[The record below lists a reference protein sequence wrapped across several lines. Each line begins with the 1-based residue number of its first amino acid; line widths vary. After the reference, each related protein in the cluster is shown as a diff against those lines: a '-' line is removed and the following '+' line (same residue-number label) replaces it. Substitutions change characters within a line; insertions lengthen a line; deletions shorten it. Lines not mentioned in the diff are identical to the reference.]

1 MQTVSAL
8 IDFLMSLMRDDD
20 TKAAFEKDPQ
30 ATLKAN
36 GLEGITGDDV
46 RDARLI
52 MADNGDVRA
61 TGHGSGPGG
70 SDPVREIH
78 HTTRTYEVTEHN
90 SVTNVDQT
98 FNLLSIDDR
107 DTVISDSFNKG
118 DVENNVVAIQDND
131 TTNNDTTNTDIDVL
145 DIDVTNPPGGGTES
159 PTEPTPEPGLEVI
172 QLPAA
177 EPEPG
182 LEEEPAV
189 TEEPEPEPIVADE
202 PDVPADDQPDLDA
215 AVI

>member
-1 MQTVSAL
+1 MQAVSTL
-8 IDFLMSLMRDDD
+8 IDFLMSLMRDDE
-20 TKAAFEKDPQ
+20 TKAAFEQDPQ
-30 ATLKAN
+30 ATLKAH

-52 MADNGDVRA
+52 MADDGGVRA
-61 TGHGSGPGG
+61 TGQASGPGG
-70 SDPVREIH
+70 SDPVREIQ
-78 HTTRTYEVTEHN
+78 HTTRNYEVTEQN

-131 TTNNDTTNTDIDVL
+131 TTDIDVL
-145 DIDVTNPPGGGTES
+145 DVDVSTPAPGGTE
-159 PTEPTPEPGLEVI
+159 PTTETTTPE
-172 QLPAA
+172 PAA
-177 EPEPG
+177 EPEPV
-182 LEEEPAV
+182 LDEEPVV

-202 PDVPADDQPDLDA
+202 PDEPVDDQPDLDA